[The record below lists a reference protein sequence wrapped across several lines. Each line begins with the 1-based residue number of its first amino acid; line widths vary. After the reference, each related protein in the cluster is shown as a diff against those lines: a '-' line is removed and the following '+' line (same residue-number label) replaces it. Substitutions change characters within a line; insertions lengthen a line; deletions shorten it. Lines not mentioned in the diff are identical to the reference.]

1 MQCMLI
7 GHYYLLCLCV
17 SVQVGSVVIK
27 FQKCWSLPTVGC
39 GLNSAVAATG
49 LERDSQQS
57 MRVCVRAVSISD
69 HAQKITNLL

>member
-1 MQCMLI
+1 MQRMLI
-7 GHYYLLCLCV
+7 GHYYLLCVCV

-27 FQKCWSLPTVGC
+27 FQKCWFLPTVGC

-57 MRVCVRAVSISD
+57 MKVCVLGLSQYQIVPKR
-69 HAQKITNLL
+69 